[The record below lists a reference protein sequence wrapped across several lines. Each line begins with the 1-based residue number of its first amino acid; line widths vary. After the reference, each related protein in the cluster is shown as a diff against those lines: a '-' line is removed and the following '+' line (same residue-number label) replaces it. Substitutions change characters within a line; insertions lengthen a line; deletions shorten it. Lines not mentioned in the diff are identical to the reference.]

1 MKVNDIL
8 HGFEIVRMRESAEL
22 NGILWEMRHLKTGA
36 QLVWLDNNDTN
47 KVFSI
52 GFKTLPHD
60 DTGVFHILEHSVLCG
75 SDNFPVKEPF
85 LDLLKSSMN
94 TFLNAMTF
102 SDKTIYPVS
111 SRNEQDYLNLTR
123 VYLDA
128 VFHPAIYKNPSI
140 FHQEGWHY
148 ELAEKDAEPTYK
160 GVVFNEMKGAMSS
173 VDRQID
179 YGICRMLFPDN
190 CYHCVSGGDPKHI
203 PELTYE
209 QFIDSHRKFYNP
221 TNAKIYLDGAVPL
234 DKVLRLISDEYLDK
248 FERCDVKHE
257 IELQKPINACS
268 KVQYYAI
275 GKDESEENKAQMV
288 YGKVLSHW
296 SDRKK
301 NMALSVLGSYLTAT
315 NESPLKR
322 AILESGLAQDMS
334 MYIDDSVLQPYSV
347 LHIRNTEY
355 EHRDA
360 LRKIIRDTTSRIVE
374 EGIEKEELT
383 AILSQYEFA
392 LREEQEPKGII
403 RNINALN
410 SWLHDGDPML
420 YLENNSVLDALRQE
434 VGTGYY
440 EALLREL
447 LLDDEGLAELY
458 LLPSKTK
465 GDEDM
470 AEEQEKLSQAQL
482 SWTEQD
488 KEDILALNV
497 KLEKWQCSE
506 DSPEA
511 LATLP
516 MLSLSDVS
524 DTPEWVETVK
534 SYADGVEI
542 LHHPVAS
549 NGVVH
554 CNLYFSVADQSVEN
568 LQWLSFIAGLL
579 GELPTASHSAAEL
592 QRLIKLYIGKLSFN
606 VKNCFVKGDTDACK
620 PYFVASFSIL
630 ENYVKEGTALVC
642 EILSETVCSDSAKVR
657 ELLLQSIEEYNQR
670 FITEG
675 HSFALKRA
683 QSAFSASALLSEKVG
698 GFDYFRFIKGMADSF
713 DEKFSALCVFFQTAK
728 DEIFRSHRLTLSET
742 SLNPHSELLYVIEAL
757 KGNSERITS
766 DVMKLQPEMKAKKE
780 AVYIPSGVSYAVS
793 CGTLSRYG
801 EEYGDSLPVLSTI
814 LSFGYLWNEI
824 RVRGG
829 AYGCG
834 FRARESGEMF
844 FYSYRDPSPLR
855 SLQIY
860 RETAQFIRGFVQ
872 SDEAIDKYI
881 ISTISSMEPL
891 MTPSERGAL
900 ADTNFLC
907 GVSFEDK
914 LKIRQQMLSLK
925 KEDLLSLCELFDKMA
940 EGNGICVVGSEAA
953 MQDAGEGWTKF
964 SL

>member
-22 NGILWEMRHLKTGA
+22 NGILWEMHHLKTGA
-36 QLVWLDNNDTN
+36 QLVWLDNKDTN

-52 GFKTLPHD
+52 GFKTLPYD

-75 SDNFPVKEPF
+75 SDNYPVKEPF

-128 VFHPAIYKNPSI
+128 VFFPAIYNNPSI

-148 ELAEKDAEPTYK
+148 ELTDKDAEPTYK

-190 CYHCVSGGDPKHI
+190 CYHCVSGGDPRYI
-203 PELTYE
+203 PDLTYE
-209 QFIDSHRKFYNP
+209 QFIDSHRTFYNP
-221 TNAKIYLDGAVPL
+221 TNAKIYLDGDVPL
-234 DKVLRLISDEYLDK
+234 DKVLRIISEEYLNK
-248 FERCDVKHE
+248 FDRCDAAHD
-257 IELQKPINACS
+257 IGLQKPIDACS

-275 GKDESEENKAQMV
+275 GKDESEENKAQAV

-296 SDRKK
+296 SNRKK

-322 AILESGLAQDMS
+322 AVLESGLAQDMS
-334 MYIDDSVLQPYSV
+334 IYIDDSILQPYSV

-355 EHRDA
+355 KHRDA
-360 LRKIIRDTTSRIVE
+360 LRQIIRDTASRIIE
-374 EGIEKEELT
+374 EGIEKDDLT

-420 YLENNSVLDALRQE
+420 YLENNAVLDSLRQE
-434 VGTGYY
+434 IGTGYY
-440 EALLREL
+440 EGLLREL
-447 LLDDEGLAELY
+447 LLDDEGMAELY

-465 GDEDM
+465 GDEDI
-470 AEEQEKLSQAQL
+470 ADEQERLSKAHQ

-488 KEDILALNV
+488 KEDILALNA

-506 DSPEA
+506 DTPEA

-516 MLSLSDVS
+516 MLSISDVS
-524 DTPEWVETVK
+524 DTPEWVGTVN
-534 SYADGVEI
+534 SRAEGVEI

-554 CNLYFSVADQSVEN
+554 CNLYFSVADQSTES
-568 LQWLSFIAGLL
+568 LQRLSFISELL

-592 QRLIKLYIGKLSFN
+592 QRLIKLYIGKLNFSVKSF
-606 VKNCFVKGDTDACK
+606 FVKGDAASCK
-620 PYFVASFSIL
+620 PYFTASFSVL

-657 ELLLQSIEEYNQR
+657 ELLLQSIETYNQR

-683 QSAFSASALLSEKVG
+683 QSAFSASALLSEKVS
-698 GFDYFRFIKGMADSF
+698 GFDYFRFLKDMADGF
-713 DEKFSALCVFFQTAK
+713 DEKFSELCAFVQTAEK
-728 DEIFRSHRLTLSET
+728 EIFRNSRLTLSET
-742 SLNPHSELLYVIEAL
+742 SLAPHSELHYVMEAL
-757 KGNSERITS
+757 RSESERIPS
-766 DVMKLQPEMKAKKE
+766 DIMTLSPEMKAKKE

-793 CGTLSRYG
+793 CGTLSRYD
-801 EEYGDSLPVLSTI
+801 EEYSGSLPVLSTI
-814 LSFGYLWNEI
+814 LTFGYLWNEI
-824 RVRGG
+824 RVKGG

-834 FRARESGEMF
+834 FRTRESGDMF

-855 SLQIY
+855 SLGIY
-860 RETAQFIRGFVQ
+860 RDTAQFIRGFVQ
-872 SDEAIDKYI
+872 NEESTDKYI
-881 ISTISSMEPL
+881 ISTIASFEPL
-891 MTPSERGAL
+891 MTPSERGSA
-900 ADTNFLC
+900 ADSYYLC
-907 GVSFEDK
+907 GIDFEDK
-914 LKIRQQMLSLK
+914 LKIRRQMLSLK
-925 KEDLLSLCELFDKMA
+925 KEDLLSLCGLFDKMA
-940 EGNGICVVGSEAA
+940 DGNGICIVGSEAS
-953 MQDAGEGWTKF
+953 MQEAGEDWTVF